1 MRKLD
6 LRVIGFINSFEN
18 MTGAKVKDAFEDK
31 NEGIVFV
38 VNQGEIG
45 KAIGKNGANI
55 KRVGFRM
62 KKRVKVIEY
71 NDNPLGFV
79 KNAIYPVQADS
90 IELENDNT
98 IVIKVRSTE
107 SKAILLGRSKSNL
120 IELNEIV
127 KRFFEQ
133 FDVKVA

>member
-55 KRVGFRM
+55 KRVGFR

-71 NDNPLGFV
+71 NDNPLDFV

-120 IELNEIV
+120 IELNETV
-127 KRFFEQ
+127 KRYFEQ
-133 FDVKVA
+133 